1 MAIVKPSTTRR
12 YIIKKLI
19 TVVYAAALLA
29 SGIGFAKAS
38 GYTMRATAKQ
48 LSYPTSA
55 QFCSLGQEFFHD
67 GTHLNAVVEAL
78 KESPIHN
85 EDKLLVV
92 QCFINEMKKA

>member
-1 MAIVKPSTTRR
+1 M
-12 YIIKKLI
+12 KKLI
-19 TVVYAAALLA
+19 TAVYAAAILA

-38 GYTMRATAKQ
+38 ADTMTTTVNQIA
-48 LSYPTSA
+48 YPTSA

-67 GTHLNAVVEAL
+67 GAPLNAVIDAL

-92 QCFINEMKKA
+92 QCFINEMKKHEDK

>member
-1 MAIVKPSTTRR
+1 M
-12 YIIKKLI
+12 KKLI
-19 TVVYAAALLA
+19 TAIYAAALLA

-38 GYTMRATAKQ
+38 DDTMTITAEQ

-55 QFCSLGQEFFHD
+55 QFCSLGQEFFHE
-67 GTHLNAVVEAL
+67 GTPLNAVIEAL

-85 EDKLLVV
+85 EDKLLIV

>member
-1 MAIVKPSTTRR
+1 M
-12 YIIKKLI
+12 KKLI
-19 TVVYAAALLA
+19 TAVYATALLV

-38 GYTMRATAKQ
+38 SDTITVTVNQ
-48 LSYPTSA
+48 SVYPTSA
-55 QFCSLGQEFFHD
+55 QFCGLGQEFFHD
-67 GTHLNAVVEAL
+67 GTPLNAVVQAL